1 MALLQ
6 LFSRNGTFTEYN
18 TAVLKDE
25 GGGAIMSKSIR
36 TPEADD
42 FCDAILSL
50 RSRDECYRFFEDVCT
65 VNELASLS
73 QRFAVAKMLTQ
84 KKTYLDIAQKTG
96 ASTATIS
103 RVNRALVYGSD
114 GYSMVLDR
122 IGT

>member
-1 MALLQ
+1 
-6 LFSRNGTFTEYN
+6 
-18 TAVLKDE
+18 
-25 GGGAIMSKSIR
+25 MSKSII

-50 RSRDECYRFFEDVCT
+50 RSREECYRFFQGVCA

-73 QRFAVAKMLTQ
+73 QRFAVAKMLMQ
-84 KKTYLDIAQKTG
+84 KKTYLEIAQKTG

-114 GYSMVLDR
+114 GYSMVLER
-122 IGT
+122 INGADTD